1 MGLYA
6 LCRGA
11 SAHEV
16 VIPMS
21 VHVKFET
28 PEDLEDAIFDLVSSC
43 KDGTVRRGSNE
54 VTKAAE
60 RGSAKLIVM
69 AEDVNPPE
77 LLAHIPMICDEKE
90 IPFGYVRHQEYLGK
104 ESGLPEGVK
113 TASIAL
119 LEIPK
124 AVQDKYEVVV
134 KKIKDINS

>member
-1 MGLYA
+1 MSWRK
-6 LCRGA
+6 CQ
-11 SAHEV
+11 EV
-16 VIPMS
+16 VNPVT
-21 VHVKFET
+21 VHVRFET

-43 KDGTVRRGSNE
+43 KEGAICRGSNE

-60 RGSAKLIVM
+60 RGVAKLIVM

-77 LLAHIPMICDEKE
+77 LLAHIPMICEEKQ

-124 AVQDKYEVVV
+124 SNQEKYDTVIG
-134 KKIKDINS
+134 KIKDANK

>member
-1 MGLYA
+1 MSWRK
-6 LCRGA
+6 CQ
-11 SAHEV
+11 EV
-16 VIPMS
+16 VNPVT

-28 PEDLEDAIFDLVSSC
+28 PEDLEDAIFDLVSDC
-43 KDGTVRRGSNE
+43 KEGAICRGSNE

-60 RGSAKLIVM
+60 RGVAKLIVM
-69 AEDVNPPE
+69 AEDINPPE
-77 LLAHIPMICDEKE
+77 LLAHIPMICEEKE

-124 AVQDKYEVVV
+124 AIQDKYDKVIS
-134 KKIKDINS
+134 KIKDANN

>member
-1 MGLYA
+1 MSWRK
-6 LCRGA
+6 CQ
-11 SAHEV
+11 EV
-16 VIPMS
+16 VNPVT

-43 KDGTVRRGSNE
+43 KEGAICRGSNE

-60 RGSAKLIVM
+60 RGVAKLIVM
-69 AEDVNPPE
+69 AEDINPPE
-77 LLAHIPMICDEKE
+77 LLAHIPMICEEKE

-124 AVQDKYEVVV
+124 AIQDKYDKVIS
-134 KKIKDINS
+134 KIKDANN

>member
-1 MGLYA
+1 MSWRK
-6 LCRGA
+6 CQ
-11 SAHEV
+11 EV
-16 VIPMS
+16 VNPVT

-43 KDGTVRRGSNE
+43 KEGAICRGSNE

-60 RGSAKLIVM
+60 RGVAKLIVM

-77 LLAHIPMICDEKE
+77 LLAHIPMICEEKQ

-124 AVQDKYEVVV
+124 SYQDKYDTVIG
-134 KKIKDINS
+134 KIKEANK

>member
-1 MGLYA
+1 
-6 LCRGA
+6 
-11 SAHEV
+11 V
-16 VIPMS
+16 NPVT

-28 PEDLEDAIFDLVSSC
+28 PEDLEDAIFDLVSDC
-43 KDGTVRRGSNE
+43 KEGAICRGSNE

-60 RGSAKLIVM
+60 RGVAKLIVM
-69 AEDVNPPE
+69 AEDINPPE
-77 LLAHIPMICDEKE
+77 LLAHIPMICEEKE

-124 AVQDKYEVVV
+124 AIQDKYDKVIS
-134 KKIKDINS
+134 KIKDANN

>member
-1 MGLYA
+1 
-6 LCRGA
+6 
-11 SAHEV
+11 V
-16 VIPMS
+16 T
-21 VHVKFET
+21 VHVRFET

-43 KDGTVRRGSNE
+43 KEGAICRGSNE

-60 RGSAKLIVM
+60 RGVAKLIVM

-77 LLAHIPMICDEKE
+77 LLAHIPMICEEKQ

-124 AVQDKYEVVV
+124 SNQDKYDTVIG
-134 KKIKDINS
+134 KIKEANK

>member
-1 MGLYA
+1 MSWRK
-6 LCRGA
+6 CQ
-11 SAHEV
+11 EV
-16 VIPMS
+16 VNPVT

-28 PEDLEDAIFDLVSSC
+28 PEDLEDAIFDLVKESKEAVC
-43 KDGTVRRGSNE
+43 RGSNE

-60 RGSAKLIVM
+60 RGVAKLIVM

-77 LLAHIPMICDEKE
+77 LLAHIPMICEEKQ

-124 AVQDKYEVVV
+124 AAQEKYDNVIS
-134 KKIKDINS
+134 KIKDANN

>member
-1 MGLYA
+1 MSWRK
-6 LCRGA
+6 CQ
-11 SAHEV
+11 EV
-16 VIPMS
+16 VNPVT
-21 VHVKFET
+21 VHVKYET
-28 PEDLEDAIFDLVSSC
+28 PEDLENAIFDLVKEC
-43 KDGTVRRGSNE
+43 KNAVCRGSNE

-60 RGSAKLIVM
+60 RGGAKLIIM

-77 LLAHIPMICDEKE
+77 LLAHIPMICEEKQ

-124 AVQDKYEVVV
+124 AAQEKYDNVIS
-134 KKIKDINS
+134 KIKDANN

>member
-1 MGLYA
+1 MSWRK
-6 LCRGA
+6 CQ
-11 SAHEV
+11 EV
-16 VIPMS
+16 VNPVT

-28 PEDLEDAIFDLVSSC
+28 PEDLEDAIFDLVSVC
-43 KDGTVRRGSNE
+43 KEAVCRGSNE

-60 RGSAKLIVM
+60 RGVAKLIVM

-77 LLAHIPMICDEKE
+77 LLAHIPMICEEKQ
-90 IPFGYVRHQEYLGK
+90 IPFGYVWHQEYLGK

-124 AVQDKYEVVV
+124 AAQEKYDNVIS
-134 KKIKDINS
+134 KIKDANN

>member
-1 MGLYA
+1 MSWRN
-6 LCRGA
+6 CQ
-11 SAHEV
+11 EV
-16 VIPMS
+16 VIPVT
-21 VHVKFET
+21 VHVRFET

-43 KDGTVRRGSNE
+43 KDGAVCRGSNE

-69 AEDVNPPE
+69 AEDINPPE
-77 LLAHIPMICDEKE
+77 LLAHIPMICEEKD

-104 ESGLPEGVK
+104 ESGLPDGVK

-124 AVQDKYEVVV
+124 SFQDKFETVLS
-134 KKIKDINS
+134 KIKDANK

>member
-1 MGLYA
+1 MSWRK
-6 LCRGA
+6 CQ
-11 SAHEV
+11 EV
-16 VIPMS
+16 VNPVT
-21 VHVKFET
+21 VHVGFET
-28 PEDLEDAIFDLVSSC
+28 PDVLEDAIFDLVSDC
-43 KDGTVRRGSNE
+43 KEGAICRGSNE

-60 RGSAKLIVM
+60 RGVAKLIIM

-77 LLAHIPMICDEKE
+77 LLAHIPMICEEKQ

-124 AVQDKYEVVV
+124 AIQDKYDKVIS
-134 KKIKDINS
+134 KIKDANN

>member
-1 MGLYA
+1 MT
-6 LCRGA
+6 
-11 SAHEV
+11 
-16 VIPMS
+16 

-43 KDGTVRRGSNE
+43 KDGAVCRGSNE

-60 RGSAKLIVM
+60 RGSAKLIIM

-77 LLAHIPMICDEKE
+77 LLAHIPMICDEKQ
-90 IPFGYVRHQEYLGK
+90 IPYGYVRHQEYLGK
-104 ESGLPEGVK
+104 ESGLPDGVK

-124 AVQDKYEVVV
+124 PLQEKFETVLG
-134 KKIKDINS
+134 KIKEAIN

>member
-1 MGLYA
+1 MSWRK
-6 LCRGA
+6 CQ
-11 SAHEV
+11 EV
-16 VIPMS
+16 VNPVT
-21 VHVKFET
+21 VHVRFET

-43 KDGTVRRGSNE
+43 KEGAICRGSNE

-60 RGSAKLIVM
+60 RGVAKLIVM

-77 LLAHIPMICDEKE
+77 LLAHIPMICEEKQ

-124 AVQDKYEVVV
+124 SNQDKYDTVIG
-134 KKIKDINS
+134 KIKEANK

>member
-1 MGLYA
+1 MSWRK
-6 LCRGA
+6 CQ
-11 SAHEV
+11 EV
-16 VIPMS
+16 VIPVT

-43 KDGTVRRGSNE
+43 KDGAVCRGSNE

-60 RGSAKLIVM
+60 RGSAKLIIM

-77 LLAHIPMICDEKE
+77 LLAHIPMICDEKQ
-90 IPFGYVRHQEYLGK
+90 IPYGYVRHQEYLGK
-104 ESGLPEGVK
+104 ESGLPDGVK

-124 AVQDKYEVVV
+124 PLQEKYDTVIW
-134 KKIKDINS
+134 KINEASN

>member
-1 MGLYA
+1 M
-6 LCRGA
+6 
-11 SAHEV
+11 
-16 VIPMS
+16 
-21 VHVKFET
+21 HVKFET

-43 KDGTVRRGSNE
+43 KEGAICRGSNE

-60 RGSAKLIVM
+60 RGVAKLIVM

-77 LLAHIPMICDEKE
+77 LLAHIPMICEEKG
-90 IPFGYVRHQEYLGK
+90 IAFGYVRHQEYLGK

-124 AVQDKYEVVV
+124 SNQEKYDTVIG
-134 KKIKDINS
+134 KIKDANK